1 MAFAVRMAT
10 RAFGTSSVQN
20 AINHVTI
27 IGGGLMGSG
36 IAQVGTT
43 TGAVVPGTIK
53 IQKFENLSYN
63 IREYRPT
70 NRLLLL
76 NIR

>member
-43 TGAVVPGTIK
+43 IK
-53 IQKFENLSYN
+53 IQKFENYLITLEN
-63 IREYRPT
+63 IG
-70 NRLLLL
+70 LLA
-76 NIR
+76 

>member
-36 IAQVGTT
+36 IAQVGTS
-43 TGAVVPGTIK
+43 GTIK
-53 IQKFENLSYN
+53 IQKFEKLSDN
-63 IREYRPT
+63 IREYQNRPRST
-70 NRLLLL
+70 NCYAVGL
-76 NIR
+76 